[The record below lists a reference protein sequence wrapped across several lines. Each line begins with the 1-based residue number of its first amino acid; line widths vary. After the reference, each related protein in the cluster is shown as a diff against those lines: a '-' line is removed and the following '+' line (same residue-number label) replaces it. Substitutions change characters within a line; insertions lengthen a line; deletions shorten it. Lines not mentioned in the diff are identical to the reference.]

1 MKFKLFYNAVIYS
14 LDSDRI
20 FDWMLVF
27 GDRIAALGQTGD
39 LPDLPDSLMEK
50 IDLDGRT
57 VIPSFTD
64 AHTHFASTA
73 LYEGQISLHNAES
86 LDDAIK
92 ILTDKKNK
100 FLPGEWVTGGGYD
113 RNLWEDGQPHRKYL
127 DKIFP
132 VNPVA
137 LDSKDGHALWVNT
150 EALKRAG
157 IGPHTSDQ
165 DGGKIVRD
173 QDGRLTGV
181 LYESAMLPVKK
192 LYDETIREKL
202 SGYIENLYPKFYRL
216 GITSVH
222 TMETWQD
229 FNSFQMLYKSGQL
242 KMRIN
247 MYLPQEDMEKLIS
260 ARIRSGFGNEWI
272 RVAGVKFFVDGSL
285 GSQTAEMTQPYENSE
300 NYFGIGVMSEKDLT
314 ERIQL
319 ALRNGLACA
328 VHAIGDRA
336 VNKAV
341 NAFEK
346 GHSWQ
351 EQFKLTN
358 RIEHAQLI
366 LPTDIVRLAKL
377 NIIASMQPLH
387 IADDVEIAELHWG
400 VRSGFAYPMRALA
413 DAGVVLAFGSD
424 VPVAD
429 PDPFKGIYTAVLRK
443 YRVNPNAKSWHPERA
458 VTLREAL
465 SAYTTGGA
473 LASDEIKN
481 KGTLL
486 PGKLADFIVLSKDV
500 FKIPVEEILD
510 LMVELTVLGGEVVF
524 DKRNL

>member
-14 LDSDRI
+14 LESEQV
-20 FDWMLVF
+20 FDWILIV
-27 GDRIAALGQTGD
+27 GERIAAMGHKSDQ
-39 LPDLPDSLMEK
+39 PDIGDSLMEK
-50 IDLDGRT
+50 IDLNGRT

-64 AHTHFASTA
+64 AHTHFAATA

-86 LDDAIK
+86 LDDVIK
-92 ILTDKKNK
+92 ILTEKKNR

-113 RNLWEDGQPHRKYL
+113 RNLWKDGQPHKKYL

-157 IGPHTSDQ
+157 IRSDSTNPQ
-165 DGGKIVRD
+165 GGRIARD
-173 QDGRLTGV
+173 MDGRLSGV
-181 LYESAMLPVKK
+181 LYESAMGPVKK
-192 LYDETIREKL
+192 LNDETMRDNL
-202 SGYIENLYPKFYRL
+202 SGYIENLYPKFHRL

-222 TMETWQD
+222 TMESWKDLNT
-229 FNSFQMLYKSGQL
+229 FQMLYKSGKL

-247 MYLPQEDMEKLIS
+247 MYLPQENMEKLI
-260 ARIRSGFGNEWI
+260 AAGIRSGFGNEWI

-300 NYFGIGVMSEKDLT
+300 NYFGIGVMSENDLI
-314 ERIQL
+314 ERIEL
-319 ALRNGLACA
+319 ATQNGLACA

-336 VNKAV
+336 VNKAL

-346 GHSWQ
+346 SYLWQ
-351 EQFKLTN
+351 EKFKLKN

-366 LPTDIVRLAKL
+366 LPADIKRLAKL
-377 NIIASMQPLH
+377 KIIASMQPLH
-387 IADDVEIAELHWG
+387 IADDVKIAELHWG
-400 VRSGFAYPMRALA
+400 ARSRFAYPMRELS
-413 DAGVVLAFGSD
+413 DAGVILAFGSD

-429 PDPFKGIYTAVLRK
+429 PDPFKGIYSAVLRK
-443 YRVNPNAKSWHPERA
+443 YRVNPKAESWYPERA
-458 VTLREAL
+458 VTLREAI
-465 SAYTTGGA
+465 SAYTAGA
-473 LASDEIKN
+473 ATASDELKIK
-481 KGTLL
+481 GMLA

-510 LMVELTVLGGEVVF
+510 VRVELTVLGGDVVF
-524 DKRNL
+524 EN